1 MTPDVAAAISR
12 RLTRM
17 SLEGSLP
24 ATRLLLEHTGGR
36 PAEAPVEADALDVRL
51 PTLRSAGDCSTAIDL
66 VIQARL
72 DGRIN
77 SADAQLMNDLITTR
91 LKAIE
96 AEEHERRL
104 TDLEVEASP
113 TDAGDR
119 HAS

>member
-1 MTPDVAAAISR
+1 
-12 RLTRM
+12 M

-51 PTLRSAGDCSTAIDL
+51 PTLRTAADCSTAIDT

-104 TDLEVEASP
+104 TDLEVEASR
-113 TDAGDR
+113 TDSGDR